1 MFCTTLRPLIWL
13 CLQFFQ
19 VMLAERKGTTEL
31 YAIKVLKKQVIMED
45 DDAEC
50 TMIEKTVLA
59 LAAHHPFLTSLH
71 SCFQTPVSFVC
82 AHETIMYQCGA
93 VKVCC
98 CK

>member
-1 MFCTTLRPLIWL
+1 MPSKFFYTSDLIQNVFEIL
-13 CLQFFQ
+13 Q

-59 LAAHHPFLTSLH
+59 LAANHPFLTALH
-71 SCFQTPVSFVC
+71 SCFQTPVSTLLVFRENNTV
-82 AHETIMYQCGA
+82 T
-93 VKVCC
+93 
-98 CK
+98 